1 MPVFRHSAIRILSLA
16 LLTVLINKQ
25 AWTGLLILL
34 LPLAVLFYR
43 FPHAGL
49 QVLQMSSRLRWFF
62 LSILLLYC
70 WYYPG
75 TPLLPWMG
83 DFSPIKEGVDEAAL
97 RISSLLLIISYCGFL
112 LLLTPRNELIAGIQY
127 LLSPLKLFGIDSSSF
142 ALRLALV
149 LAIVPQ
155 LNERRLARVQSMPGK
170 SLSMVVDK
178 ASELVREAAEQ
189 SVDYEIETI
198 QVPEPVAPGVF
209 DLLVPALLLAWLVY
223 SY

>member
-1 MPVFRHSAIRILSLA
+1 MPFFRHSASRILSLA

-25 AWTGLLILL
+25 AWSGLLLLL

-43 FPHAGL
+43 FPHAGI

-75 TPLLPWMG
+75 SPLFPWMG
-83 DFSPIKEGVDEAAL
+83 GLSPIKEGVNEAAQ
-97 RISSLLLIISYCGFL
+97 RISALLLIISYCGFL
-112 LLLTPRNELIAGIQY
+112 LLLTSRNELIAGIQY

-155 LNERRLARVQSMPGK
+155 MNERRSSSVESMPKK

-189 SVDYEIETI
+189 SREYEYETI
-198 QVPEPVAPGVF
+198 NLPESVPPGII
-209 DLLVPALLLAWLVY
+209 DMLVPALLFAWLVL
-223 SY
+223 SL

>member
-25 AWTGLLILL
+25 AWSGLLLLL
-34 LPLAVLFYR
+34 LPLLVLFYR
-43 FPHAGL
+43 FPGAGL
-49 QVLQMSSRLRWFF
+49 QVLQMSNRLRWFF

-70 WYYPG
+70 WFYPG
-75 TPLLPWMG
+75 TPLFPWMG
-83 DFSPIKEGVDEAAL
+83 DFSPIEEGIDEAAL

-127 LLSPLKLFGIDSSSF
+127 LLTPLKLIGIDSSSF

-155 LNERRLARVQSMPGK
+155 LNARRLARVQSMPGK

-189 SVDYEIETI
+189 SVNYEIETI

-209 DLLVPALLLAWLVY
+209 EMLVPAFLLAWLVY
-223 SY
+223 SF

>member
-1 MPVFRHSAIRILSLA
+1 
-16 LLTVLINKQ
+16 
-25 AWTGLLILL
+25 
-34 LPLAVLFYR
+34 
-43 FPHAGL
+43 
-49 QVLQMSSRLRWFF
+49 
-62 LSILLLYC
+62 
-70 WYYPG
+70 
-75 TPLLPWMG
+75 MG

-112 LLLTPRNELIAGIQY
+112 WLLTPRNERIAGIQY
-127 LLSPLKLFGIDSSSF
+127 LLTPLKLFGIDSSSF

-155 LNERRLARVQSMPGK
+155 MNERRLARVQSMPGK

-189 SVDYEIETI
+189 SVVYEIETI

-223 SY
+223 SF

>member
-16 LLTVLINKQ
+16 LLTVLINKL
-25 AWTGLLILL
+25 AWTGLLLLL
-34 LPLAVLFYR
+34 LPLTVLFYR
-43 FPHAGL
+43 FPDAGL
-49 QVLQMSSRLRWFF
+49 QVLKMSSRLRWFF
-62 LSILLLYC
+62 LSILFLYC
-70 WYYPG
+70 WFYPG
-75 TPLLPWMG
+75 SPLFPSLG

-127 LLSPLKLFGIDSSSF
+127 LLTPLKLFGIDSSSF

-155 LNERRLARVQSMPGK
+155 MNERRLARVQSMPAK

-198 QVPEPVAPGVF
+198 QVPEQVVPGVF
-209 DLLVPALLLAWLVY
+209 DFLVPALLLAWLVY
-223 SY
+223 SF

>member
-1 MPVFRHSAIRILSLA
+1 MPVFRHSATRILSLA

-25 AWTGLLILL
+25 AWSGLLLLL

-49 QVLQMSSRLRWFF
+49 QVLQLSSRLRWFF

-75 TPLLPWMG
+75 SPLFPWMG
-83 DFSPIKEGVDEAAL
+83 GLSPIKEGVEEAAL

-112 LLLTPRNELIAGIQY
+112 LLLTPRNELIVGIQY
-127 LLSPLKLFGIDSSSF
+127 LLTPLKLFGIDSSSF

-155 LNERRLARVQSMPGK
+155 MNERRLAREQSMPGK

-189 SVDYEIETI
+189 SVNYEIETI
-198 QVPEPVAPGVF
+198 QVPKAVPPGVF
-209 DLLVPALLLAWLVY
+209 DLLVPALLFTWLVY
-223 SY
+223 SF